1 MLKLNSFDEFKSIFR
16 TGKKWIR
23 CAEAINNIP
32 NIQENVYYSIGDS
45 LAYMITES
53 KAEDKFC
60 GHRRYMD
67 IFYYLEGGEEIEI
80 APKLELELVE
90 KYSDETDREFFT
102 GNGKKLD
109 MKQGEMII
117 VEINEAVKCSG
128 NAKKVIIRVTVEDNY
143 FLNK

>member
-80 APKLELELVE
+80 
-90 KYSDETDREFFT
+90 R
-102 GNGKKLD
+102 
-109 MKQGEMII
+109 
-117 VEINEAVKCSG
+117 
-128 NAKKVIIRVTVEDNY
+128 IRVSRKI
-143 FLNK
+143 F

>member
-1 MLKLNSFDEFKSIFR
+1 MLRLSSFDEFKSIFR

-32 NIQENVYYSIGDS
+32 NIQENLFYSIGDS
-45 LAYMITES
+45 LAYMITDS
-53 KAEDKFC
+53 KKEEKFC

-67 IFYYLEGGEEIEI
+67 IFYYLEGGEEVEI
-80 APKLELELVE
+80 APKKNLDLVE
-90 KYSDETDREFFT
+90 KYSDETDREFF
-102 GNGKKLD
+102 NGFGEKYEI
-109 MKQGEMII
+109 KQGEMVI

-128 NAKKVIIRVTVEDNY
+128 GAKKLVIRVTVEDNY

>member
-53 KAEDKFC
+53 KVEDKFC

-67 IFYYLEGGEEIEI
+67 IFYYLEGEEEIEI
-80 APKLELELVE
+80 APKSELELVE
-90 KYSDETDREFFT
+90 KYSDETDREFF
-102 GNGKKLD
+102 NGLG
-109 MKQGEMII
+109 MKQKMKKGEMII
-117 VEINEAVKCSG
+117 IEINEAVKCSG
-128 NAKKVIIRVTVEDNY
+128 GAKKLIIRVTVEDNY

>member
-80 APKLELELVE
+80 APKSELELVE

>member
-23 CAEAINNIP
+23 CVEAINNIP

-53 KAEDKFC
+53 KVEDKFC

-67 IFYYLEGGEEIEI
+67 IFYYLEGEEEIEI
-80 APKLELELVE
+80 APKSELELVE
-90 KYSDETDREFFT
+90 KYSDETDREFF
-102 GNGKKLD
+102 NGLG
-109 MKQGEMII
+109 MKQKMKKGEMII
-117 VEINEAVKCSG
+117 IEINEAVKCSG
-128 NAKKVIIRVTVEDNY
+128 GAKKLIIRVTVEDNY